1 MSLPAQTRS
10 RFCWV
15 GSLASAAF
23 CLLLSSSEASASPL
37 QLSEVHS
44 SVQKLY
50 PPYLAILLE
59 QDLANARAQQA
70 LGAFDLQ
77 LNAGSNSNPIGYY
90 NGRTSNATLDQPLPF
105 WGGNVYGGYRLSSGF
120 LPDYNKDRTG
130 TEGSGVVGLKIPLRS
145 PPHFP
150 PIGVSIWS

>member
-1 MSLPAQTRS
+1 MSHRVQTRS
-10 RFCWV
+10 CFGWV
-15 GSLASAAF
+15 GYLASAAF
-23 CLLLSSSEASASPL
+23 CLLLSSSNAAASPL
-37 QLSEVHS
+37 LLSEVLT

-105 WGGNVYGGYRLSSGF
+105 WGGNVYGGYRLVGAS
-120 LPDYNKDRTG
+120 LTG
-130 TEGSGVVGLKIPLRS
+130 EELEMTASLQGLHAGLRYE
-145 PPHFP
+145 F
-150 PIGVSIWS
+150 